1 MALSVI
7 AGSAS
12 HATDTDD
19 SFNSDLDD
27 YAPGSRRP
35 FGDEYERSVRPSLAD
50 RLVVGFMAS
59 DQYSQTDT
67 SEIVDIK
74 QITATAQKLEED
86 MAALRKNFDFNKQVI
101 NAAFDQ
107 ALRCRYIFS

>member
-12 HATDTDD
+12 HIDD
-19 SFNSDLDD
+19 DDDDFNSDMED

-50 RLVVGFMAS
+50 KLVVGFMAS
-59 DQYSQTDT
+59 DQYTQTNT
-67 SEIVDIK
+67 TEIVDIK
-74 QITATAQKLEED
+74 QITSTAQKLEEE
-86 MAALRKNFDFNKQVI
+86 MAALKRNFVFNKQVM

-107 ALRCRYIFS
+107 ALRGK